1 MEFTHLFAFYNYG
14 VCAFVRW
21 KRPSKPCR
29 LSWKPSRPATPC
41 SRTNLSRS
49 ACSSPSGRSP
59 SRHRLSACESTTQDH
74 KAAVMPDLYY
84 FCSSGEHIPGPTLI
98 MLSFPSAFS
107 PLPHGQRADTDE
119 VCLFTRD
126 EPKMTAEQT
135 QRFYK
140 RLLEEKGVKNVT
152 EVSENLRL

>member
-1 MEFTHLFAFYNYG
+1 MGY
-14 VCAFVRW
+14 VCLFVRW

-29 LSWKPSRPATPC
+29 LSWKPSRPPTPC

-59 SRHRLSACESTTQDH
+59 RWHRLFACESTTRDH
-74 KAAVMPDLYY
+74 KAAVRPDLFF
-84 FCSSGEHIPGPTLI
+84 FCSSDNVPLDLPTLM
-98 MLSFPSAFS
+98 MLPLPSAFS
-107 PLPHGQRADTDE
+107 PLPHGQRSDTDE

-140 RLLEEKGVKNVT
+140 RLLEENGVKNVS
-152 EVSENLRL
+152 EVSANLHL